1 MNRQKWILLMAALVM
16 MAGTLAM
23 LAGLRAHQKLG
34 RPGVKTRP
42 LPDSIRLQVELPE
55 RVLNYTSRPLEV
67 EKFVLDFLPPD
78 TSFGMRRYTAP
89 DDFWIQIS
97 AVLMGTDRTSLH
109 KPEICLGGSGLR
121 IDDALSSEES
131 IRIQRP
137 RPYDLPVMK
146 LVTTRQTKGAGE
158 QDAQRVIYVYW
169 FVADGELTARHSQR
183 MWWMVRDLVHT
194 GVLQRWAYVATFSIC
209 APGQEQATF
218 ERMKQFIAAA
228 VPQFQ
233 L

>member
-1 MNRQKWILLMAALVM
+1 MNRQKCTLVLVALVM
-16 MAGTLAM
+16 MAGSVGLLAW
-23 LAGLRAHQKLG
+23 LRAHQTLG

-42 LPDSIRLQVELPE
+42 LPGSIRLQVELPE
-55 RVLNYTSRPLEV
+55 RVLDYSSKALQV

-78 TSFGMRRYTAP
+78 TSFGQRRYIAP
-89 DDFWIQIS
+89 DDSWIQMN

-109 KPEICLGGSGLR
+109 QPQLCLGGSGLSIDEVLSAEEKVR
-121 IDDALSSEES
+121 ISS
-131 IRIQRP
+131 P

-146 LVTTRQTKGAGE
+146 LVTTRQTDSRDGRG
-158 QDAQRVIYVYW
+158 AQRLIYVYW

-183 MWWMVRDLVHT
+183 MWWMLRDLVRS
-194 GVLQRWAYVATFSIC
+194 GVLQRWAYLAAFSPC

-218 ERMKQFIAAA
+218 ERMKKFIAAA

>member
-1 MNRQKWILLMAALVM
+1 MNRQKWTILLAALLMMAAAVSL
-16 MAGTLAM
+16 LAY
-23 LAGLRAHQKLG
+23 LRGHQRLG

-42 LPDSIRLQVELPE
+42 LPGSIRLRIELPE
-55 RVLNYTSRPLEV
+55 QVLDYTSKPLEV
-67 EKFVLDFLPPD
+67 DKLVLDFLPPD
-78 TSFGMRRYTAP
+78 TSFGQRCYIAP
-89 DDFWIQIS
+89 DHSWIQIR

-121 IDDALSSEES
+121 IDDADSNEE
-131 IRIQRP
+131 RIPIPGP

-146 LVTTRQTKGAGE
+146 LVTIPETKGARE
-158 QDAQRVIYVYW
+158 QDAQRLLYVYW
-169 FVADGELTARHSQR
+169 FVADGERTARHSQR
-183 MWWMVRDLVHT
+183 MWWMVRDMLRT
-194 GVLQRWAYVATFSIC
+194 GVLQRWAYIAALSPC

-218 ERMKQFIAAA
+218 ERMKKFIAAA